1 MDIVV
6 RPVTWLWRPKSASLA
21 AFPSL
26 DARLS
31 LFAAFSTFIHIRGI
45 AYLPS
50 SDPYAFALLF
60 FPFLEWWMY
69 HAFSIVFH
77 GDPRVLISEAT
88 TVVYCL
94 INRYFLGLRYQP
106 LDHERKKHNESVT
119 FRSRMRFDS

>member
-60 FPFLEWWMY
+60 FPFLELWMS
-69 HAFSIVFH
+69 FSIVFN
-77 GDPRVLISEAT
+77 GDPSVLMSEAT
-88 TVVYCL
+88 PV
-94 INRYFLGLRYQP
+94 GL
-106 LDHERKKHNESVT
+106 L
-119 FRSRMRFDS
+119 FDQSILSA